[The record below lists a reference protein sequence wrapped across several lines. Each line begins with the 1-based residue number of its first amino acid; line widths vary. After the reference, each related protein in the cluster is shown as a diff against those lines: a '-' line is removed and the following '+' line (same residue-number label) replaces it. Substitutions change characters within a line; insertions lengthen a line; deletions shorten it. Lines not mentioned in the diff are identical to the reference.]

1 MVYWSFGLLEQKFP
15 YILGLFSFV
24 LSTFLFGSSVTL
36 CLNFVSRLLGEIG
49 FRTLNIFSLY
59 SCENEIIQLWEVN
72 IPLSWKLWT
81 PLFSLLFC
89 SKEKF
94 LPTLLP
100 HYLMFYLLRSTLVA
114 LRTKLGYWMMPKRW
128 DPKKT
133 FGNCD
138 SSPTSFYRSNLC
150 FSVFLNSFLFC
161 FRPEGRE

>member
-1 MVYWSFGLLEQKFP
+1 MLLKAHLIKGKECYCSDLHWVHIDPDWSIDELVYWSFGLLEQKFP

-24 LSTFLFGSSVTL
+24 LSTFLFGSLVTL

-114 LRTKLGYWMMPKRW
+114 LRTKLGH
-128 DPKKT
+128 
-133 FGNCD
+133 
-138 SSPTSFYRSNLC
+138 
-150 FSVFLNSFLFC
+150 
-161 FRPEGRE
+161 